1 MNLEGRPGRTPRK
14 ALNLGESAVQ
24 DALKVTI
31 EDIALDA
38 LSKMELD
45 IYCDLISALPFVVD
59 LEFQERLRIVGVIA
73 RDCKNIRAVGLGS
86 GTAEEFGRTTI
97 DVQMYFK
104 WLR

>member
-1 MNLEGRPGRTPRK
+1 
-14 ALNLGESAVQ
+14 VQ
-24 DALKVTI
+24 DGLRVTT

-38 LSKMELD
+38 LSKIELD

-59 LEFQERLRIVGVIA
+59 VELRNRLRVAGVIT
-73 RDCKNIRAVGLGS
+73 RDCKNIREVGLGS
-86 GTAEEFGRTTI
+86 GTAEEFGRTII